1 MADTDREEWHMKV
14 DVQEAASVLG
24 RGKLILCIVVST
36 PHPFLSDFFGK
47 RPKMETVLMG
57 L

>member
-47 RPKMETVLMG
+47 RPRMETVLMG